1 MSDISHTVTAYDD
14 ELRFLSDRIA
24 EMGGHAERMVD
35 RAVTALIK
43 GDHGLSRTIIA
54 DDAILDRW
62 EREVVDKAILVIAKR
77 QPMAKDLR
85 EIVGTM
91 RIASDL
97 ERIGDLGK
105 NIAKRTVAVSE
116 VKQPLRLYRG
126 VEALAELALLQLKE
140 VLDIF
145 ANRKVEDITVL
156 RDRDEDID
164 AKYTSLF
171 RELLTYMMED
181 PRNISACTHLLFCA
195 KNIERI
201 GDHVTNI
208 AETIHYMVTGLEL
221 KGERPKDD
229 QHNAVVV
236 AAK

>member
-1 MSDISHTVTAYDD
+1 MSDLSHTVSAYDD
-14 ELRFLSDRIA
+14 ELRFVSDRIA

-43 GDHGLSRTIIA
+43 GDHALSRAIIA
-54 DDAILDRW
+54 DDVLLDRW
-62 EREVVDKAILVIAKR
+62 ERDVVDKSILLIAKR
-77 QPMAKDLR
+77 QPMARDLR
-85 EIVGTM
+85 EIVGAM

-97 ERIGDLGK
+97 ERIGDLAK

-116 VKQPLRLYRG
+116 VKQPVRLYRG

-145 ANRKVEDITVL
+145 ANRRVEDISVL

-208 AETIHYMVTGLEL
+208 AETIHYMVTGNEL
-221 KGERPKDD
+221 KTERPKDD

-236 AAK
+236 GK

>member
-1 MSDISHTVTAYDD
+1 MSDLSHTVTAYDD
-14 ELRFLSDRIA
+14 ELRFVSDRIA

-43 GDHGLSRTIIA
+43 GDHAFSRTVIA
-54 DDAILDRW
+54 DDLLLDRW
-62 EREVVDKAILVIAKR
+62 EREVIDKSILLIAKR
-77 QPMAKDLR
+77 QPMARDLR
-85 EIVGTM
+85 EIVGAM

-116 VKQPLRLYRG
+116 VKQSVRLYRG
-126 VEALAELALLQLKE
+126 VEALAELALLQLKD

-145 ANRKVEDITVL
+145 ANRKVEDISVL
-156 RDRDEDID
+156 RDRDEEID

-208 AETIHYMVTGLEL
+208 AETIHYMVTGSEL
-221 KGERPKDD
+221 KAERPKDD
-229 QHNAVVV
+229 QHNAVVIG
-236 AAK
+236 K

>member
-1 MSDISHTVTAYDD
+1 MSDLSHTVSAYDD
-14 ELRFLSDRIA
+14 ELRFVSDRIA

-43 GDHGLSRTIIA
+43 GDHALSRAIIA
-54 DDAILDRW
+54 DDVLLDRW
-62 EREVVDKAILVIAKR
+62 ERDVVDKSILLIAKR
-77 QPMAKDLR
+77 QPMARDLR
-85 EIVGTM
+85 EIVGAM

-97 ERIGDLGK
+97 ERIGDLAK

-116 VKQPLRLYRG
+116 VKQPVRLYRG

-145 ANRKVEDITVL
+145 ANRRVDDISVL

-208 AETIHYMVTGLEL
+208 AETIHYMVTGNEL
-221 KGERPKDD
+221 KTERPKDD

-236 AAK
+236 GK